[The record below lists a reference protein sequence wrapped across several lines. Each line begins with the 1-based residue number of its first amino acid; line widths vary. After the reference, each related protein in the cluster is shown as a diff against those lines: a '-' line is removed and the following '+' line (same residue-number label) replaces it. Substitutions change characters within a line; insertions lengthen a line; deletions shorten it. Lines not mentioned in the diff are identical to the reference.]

1 MIGENLHMGAPA
13 MSNVPLLFLC
23 LAAGMALR
31 ASARVPDN
39 AHQTINGFIINISLP
54 ALTLQ
59 QIHGIELHRELAFSV
74 LMPWLMF
81 VGVGMS
87 IWLVGRRLHL
97 SPSTIGALILTAGL
111 ANTSFVGV
119 PMIEAFYGTPYMAV
133 GLLIDQLGTYLV
145 LSTLGIATACL
156 CSRGTA
162 SVSEVTRRIV
172 TFPPLIALIVAL
184 VLQPVPYP
192 PLVSDILARLATT
205 LAPLA
210 LVSVGLQL
218 RLGLLRGR
226 LAAVTCGLG
235 VKLLL
240 APLVLALIYLKLL
253 GATDTVAHVTLF
265 EAAMGPQIGGAI
277 VAAQYELDS
286 PLVTLMV
293 GIGSVTAFLTLP
305 IWWYLLQWA

>member
-1 MIGENLHMGAPA
+1 MG
-13 MSNVPLLFLC
+13 NIVLLFFC

-31 ASARVPDN
+31 ATGRVPDN
-39 AHQTINGFIINISLP
+39 AHLAINGFIINISLP

-59 QIHGIELHRELAFSV
+59 QIHGVQLHAGLLYPV

-81 VGVGMS
+81 VGVGTS
-87 IWLVGRRLHL
+87 IWLIGRKLGL
-97 SPSTIGALILTAGL
+97 AAATIGALILTAGL

-119 PMIEAFYGTPYMAV
+119 PMIESFYGARYMAV

-145 LSTLGIATACL
+145 LSTLGIAVACL
-156 CSRGTA
+156 CSRGST
-162 SVSEVTRRIV
+162 SISEVARRVV
-172 TFPPLIALIVAL
+172 TFPPLIALVLAL
-184 VLQPVPYP
+184 LLEPVRYP
-192 PLVSDILARLATT
+192 PLVSDILARLGMT

-218 RLGLLRGR
+218 RLGVLRGR
-226 LAAVTCGLG
+226 LAPVTCGLG

-240 APLVLALIYLKLL
+240 APLLLALLYLKLL
-253 GATDTVAHVTLF
+253 GATGTVAHVTLF

-277 VAAQYELDS
+277 VATQYGLDP

-293 GIGSVTAFLTLP
+293 GIGSIAAFLTLP
-305 IWWYLLQWA
+305 MWWYALQSI

>member
-1 MIGENLHMGAPA
+1 MGNIA
-13 MSNVPLLFLC
+13 LLFFC

-31 ASARVPDN
+31 ATRRVPDN
-39 AHQTINGFIINISLP
+39 AHLAINGFIINISLP

-59 QIHGIELHRELAFSV
+59 QIHGIQLQADLLYPV

-81 VGVGMS
+81 AGVGTS
-87 IWLVGRRLHL
+87 IWLIGRKLGL
-97 SPSTIGALILTAGL
+97 AAATIGALILTAGL

-119 PMIEAFYGTPYMAV
+119 PMIESFYGAHYMAI

-145 LSTLGIATACL
+145 LSTLGIAVACF
-156 CSRGTA
+156 CSRGST
-162 SVSEVTRRIV
+162 SISEVARRVV
-172 TFPPLIALIVAL
+172 TFPPLIALVLAL
-184 VLQPVPYP
+184 LLEPIRYP
-192 PLVSDILARLATT
+192 PLVSDILARLGGT

-218 RLGLLRGR
+218 RLGVLRGR
-226 LAAVTCGLG
+226 LAPVTCGLG

-240 APLVLALIYLKLL
+240 APLLLALLYLKLL
-253 GATDTVAHVTLF
+253 GATGTVAHVTLF

-277 VAAQYELDS
+277 VATQYGLDP

-293 GIGSVTAFLTLP
+293 GIGSIAAFLTLP
-305 IWWYLLQWA
+305 MWWYALQVI